1 MLIQC
6 PSCTKLNR
14 LSPEKVA
21 SKPICGSCQHDL
33 LSAPIEA
40 NAGDFRELI
49 RQTEIPV
56 LVDFWAPWCGPCKM
70 FAPTFAQLAKKY
82 TNQVVFVK
90 LNTEEEQSI
99 AAQFGIR
106 SIPTLAFF
114 KGGKETNRL
123 SGALGHGD
131 LDRYIQ
137 QQLLL

>member
-21 SKPICGSCQHDL
+21 STPICGSCQHDL

-82 TNQVVFVK
+82 TNQVIFVK

>member
-14 LSPEKVA
+14 LSAEKVA

-40 NAGDFRELI
+40 NAGDFGDLI
-49 RQTEIPV
+49 YQTQIPV

-82 TNQVVFVK
+82 TNHVLFVK

-114 KGGKETNRL
+114 KNGQEVNRL

-137 QQLLL
+137 QHLFA

>member
-6 PSCTKLNR
+6 PSCNKFNR

-40 NAGDFRELI
+40 NAGDFRVLI

-137 QQLLL
+137 HQLSI

>member
-1 MLIQC
+1 MLIKC
-6 PSCTKLNR
+6 PYCGKLNR

-131 LDRYIQ
+131 LDHYIQ
-137 QQLLL
+137 QQLAT